1 MTLSERYTIFRYR
14 LWRARRKLP
23 LVLIPA
29 GWIALWI
36 AVPFSVYDGIVY
48 AALCIACSLWGFL
61 IRARALGTSAPLARK
76 NAETAENGPAVFP
89 TEGIYA
95 RMRYPLYTGNF
106 LVWFGFILFV
116 GVNWFIVAAT
126 AAYVACYLIV
136 LSREGELMLH
146 KYGEDFRIWCKQTP
160 ALIPNR
166 RGKRYRTRK
175 FSFLAILRGD
185 FRNFWG
191 MALLFLLTA
200 ILKRRMITFSW
211 NDSWQIAL
219 AAAAALLLFLVGS
232 LIRRKKF

>member
-14 LWRARRKLP
+14 LWRTRRRLP
-23 LVLIPA
+23 LLLIPA

-48 AALCIACSLWGFL
+48 AVLCAACSLWGFL
-61 IRARALGTSAPLARK
+61 IRARALGAAAPLARK
-76 NAETAENGPAVFP
+76 NAEAAENGPIVFP

-106 LVWFGFILFV
+106 LVWFGFILYI
-116 GVNWFIVAAT
+116 GVDWFIVAAT
-126 AAYVACYLIV
+126 AAYVASYLII
-136 LSREGELMLH
+136 LSREEELMLH
-146 KYGEDFRIWCKQTP
+146 KYGDNYRAWCEQTP
-160 ALIPNR
+160 AVIPNR
-166 RGKRYRTRK
+166 RGRHQRTAK
-175 FSFLAILRGD
+175 FSLTAVLRGD

-200 ILKRRMITFSW
+200 LLKRRIITFSW
-211 NDSWQIAL
+211 GESGYMALGAAIAL
-219 AAAAALLLFLVGS
+219 ALFLTGN

>member
-48 AALCIACSLWGFL
+48 AAFCIACSLWGFL

-95 RMRYPLYTGNF
+95 RMRYPL
-106 LVWFGFILFV
+106 
-116 GVNWFIVAAT
+116 
-126 AAYVACYLIV
+126 
-136 LSREGELMLH
+136 
-146 KYGEDFRIWCKQTP
+146 
-160 ALIPNR
+160 
-166 RGKRYRTRK
+166 
-175 FSFLAILRGD
+175 
-185 FRNFWG
+185 
-191 MALLFLLTA
+191 
-200 ILKRRMITFSW
+200 
-211 NDSWQIAL
+211 
-219 AAAAALLLFLVGS
+219 
-232 LIRRKKF
+232 